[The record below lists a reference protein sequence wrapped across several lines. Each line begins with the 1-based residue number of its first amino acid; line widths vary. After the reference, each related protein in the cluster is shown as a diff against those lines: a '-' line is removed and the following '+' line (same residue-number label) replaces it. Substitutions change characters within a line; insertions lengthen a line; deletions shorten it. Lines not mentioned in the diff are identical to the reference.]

1 MTDKKPEL
9 KEISV
14 QASVGGKVQ
23 IVKYQ
28 YSADYH
34 YSMSQKYDVEGMN
47 ELEAAE
53 FRDEAIKQLR
63 GHLEDV
69 GQAEIDALLDQRKR
83 LNEEEEEEDGE

>member
-1 MTDKKPEL
+1 MAAKKPEL

-14 QASVGGKVQ
+14 QSSVGGKMQ

-28 YSADYH
+28 FHADYH
-34 YSMSQKYDVEGMN
+34 FSMSQKYDVEGMT

-63 GHLEDV
+63 GHLEEV
-69 GQAEIDALLDQRKR
+69 GQNEIDELTELRKK
-83 LNEEEEEEDGE
+83 LNNEEEDEA